1 MQENAKLALARR
13 AGGSENGKTAKAAM
27 DVAKDCFTTCQ
38 KCRKIIAVRHVGGE
52 WVTDHACPESP

>member
-13 AGGSENGKTAKAAM
+13 ASSSENGKAAKAAM

-38 KCRKIIAVRHVGGE
+38 KCRKITAVRHVGGE
-52 WVTDHACPESP
+52 WVTDHDCSQSS